1 MIWMGV
7 GNFEEG
13 GLLKE
18 EMEEKKN
25 GLDSVISNLR
35 ILKSG
40 KEA

>member
-1 MIWMGV
+1 MGV
-7 GNFEEG
+7 GYFEEA
-13 GLLKE
+13 GLLKKRT
-18 EMEEKKN
+18 EEKKN